1 MIGHAIGNKAPGWKS
16 LTGIV
21 MLITENYAG
30 VQLMSTRGYFNFIAN
45 QPAYTEAQKEWRVG
59 LLHSKAFWFDL
70 LVNPPEGF
78 DVQRQATAFLYN
90 HREAVR
96 NSADKRFVYFVA
108 SRQRIRFCCRRP
120 PKRPLSR
127 KYLLIHLEVGRAT
140 ELKQLRLEIP
150 KDAWQ
155 FPLPTFSKDGRFI
168 QIEGEEDQQAIAV
181 PVHDFL
187 ILHEVNLGIDTEVL
201 YVGSTDDPA
210 TRPLKRDN
218 RGYGDSVYS
227 LSPEETDVF
236 VFYNIFKVVSVA
248 ENSDYKL
255 NFMIANSVIDEIQR
269 VEEGELLEH
278 GLIHYFGTKSQE
290 RNKISEYG
298 KLRNGLKKLLARHKI
313 SAITFDI
320 EMEEPHEFYRFFSRN
335 LSARDRHYFAL
346 RIEHDQVI
354 IAAPEAV
361 KLGG

>member
-1 MIGHAIGNKAPGWKS
+1 LAE
-16 LTGIV
+16 
-21 MLITENYAG
+21 LIPENYAR

-45 QPAYTEAQKEWRVG
+45 QPAYTEAQKEWRAG

-70 LVNPPEGF
+70 IVNPPEGC
-78 DVQRQATAFLYN
+78 DVQSQATAFLNN

-96 NSADKRFVYFVA
+96 NSADQRFVYFIA

-120 PKRPLSR
+120 PKRSLSR
-127 KYLLIHLEVGRAT
+127 KYLLIHLEVGR
-140 ELKQLRLEIP
+140 EKKLKQLRLEIP
-150 KDAWQ
+150 KDSRQ
-155 FPLPTFSKDGRFI
+155 FTLPTFSEDGRFI
-168 QIEGEEDQQAIAV
+168 LIEGEEGQQAIAL

-210 TRPLKRDN
+210 TRPLKRDH
-218 RGYGDSVYS
+218 RGYGDSVYP

-248 ENSDYKL
+248 ENSDFML
-255 NFMIANSVIDEIQR
+255 NFMIANSVIDEVQR

-290 RNKISEYG
+290 RNKVSEYG
-298 KLRNGLKKLLARHKI
+298 RLRNDLKKLLARNKI
-313 SAITFDI
+313 SAITFNI

-335 LSARDRHYFAL
+335 ISARDRHYFAL

-354 IAAPEAV
+354 IAEPEPV
-361 KLGG
+361 KFGC